1 MISNDVHA
9 TNFNTNMK
17 INAHYYHAAQL
28 KNLKRWNTLSKRD
41 LQSKKNKVLQ
51 LAYLIMTLIIRM
63 DDKNSYF
70 MRFLLV
76 CVQIFWMRWF
86 TFDYSHRLHI

>member
-1 MISNDVHA
+1 MISNDLHVS
-9 TNFNTNMK
+9 NLNTNMN
-17 INAHYYHAAQL
+17 IDTPYYHAARV
-28 KNLKRWNTLSKRD
+28 KNLKKMEHPIEKR
-41 LQSKKNKVLQ
+41 SSIKKNKVLQ

>member
-1 MISNDVHA
+1 MNID
-9 TNFNTNMK
+9 MP
-17 INAHYYHAAQL
+17 YYHAARL
-28 KNLKRWNTLSKRD
+28 KNLKKWNTLSKRD

>member
-1 MISNDVHA
+1 
-9 TNFNTNMK
+9 MK
-17 INAHYYHAAQL
+17 NITPYYHAAEL
-28 KNLKRWNTLSKRD
+28 KNLKKSNTLSKRD

>member
-28 KNLKRWNTLSKRD
+28 KNLKKMEHPIEKR
-41 LQSKKNKVLQ
+41 SSIKKE
-51 LAYLIMTLIIRM
+51 
-63 DDKNSYF
+63 
-70 MRFLLV
+70 
-76 CVQIFWMRWF
+76 
-86 TFDYSHRLHI
+86 

>member
-1 MISNDVHA
+1 
-9 TNFNTNMK
+9 MK
-17 INAHYYHAAQL
+17 INTHYYHAAQL
-28 KNLKRWNTLSKRD
+28 KNLKKWNTLSKRD